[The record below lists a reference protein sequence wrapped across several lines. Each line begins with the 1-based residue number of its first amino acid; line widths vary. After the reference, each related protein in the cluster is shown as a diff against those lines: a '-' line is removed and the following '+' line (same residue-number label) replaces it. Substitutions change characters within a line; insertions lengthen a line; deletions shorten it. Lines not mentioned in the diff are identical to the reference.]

1 MLSSTRVRPRHRDGH
16 RPRDSRSYPLSCFA
30 ACHLAP
36 EDFTTRRNFQLIANS
51 PSVAFP
57 DISNCLCHRT
67 YPRPLTHD
75 GPELDES
82 EPQIVKTL
90 WMFSLHVSLDE
101 LGRSAA
107 GAYSQGI
114 DYLMG
119 HTLPSPWTE
128 QGCGWQEVW
137 ETADYAGFYASC
149 DGILLLSRLP
159 PSDSRSV
166 AAVKLTDDV
175 YRHHLCVALD
185 TDIEARSERLRRL
198 RAEASSVT
206 MKLAKFLQASAVV
219 TNRDLRRTLTAKVS
233 RWLQL
238 EGESGQGWWRPT
250 ISTPSAPLSVSAT
263 VESLLA
269 LRMHLGHEVATQQ
282 RALSLG
288 LQTLRDVLAPTSN
301 GQAASWKDRL
311 LALWAV
317 SKLACLPNARAQ
329 GSVPQTVND
338 YLDSGHMHDEPVL
351 VEKFSNNDPLVISND
366 YYSFNTRVLLA
377 SSIINYIAM
386 KVLPLDHIRHTLDIM
401 REAIVDIQRQGFY
414 KRDDRG
420 DLQFWE
426 SYQAMDML
434 HRVQRL
440 LRPGDQSVTQQG
452 SQPAARTQEL
462 EVTYMY
468 VRPALFQAKP
478 FATEDDLA
486 VVIMPL
492 TRRWSA
498 DVFTA
503 FASAVKSRGMRVW
516 RSDLVFRD
524 DQVMQTI
531 WEHINKAR
539 VIIADCTGRNP
550 NVFYELG
557 IAHVLGKP
565 VFICAQK
572 RRDFP
577 FDITGVRSYE
587 YDTMTSGVR
596 KLRKTIQLFIDQL

>member
-1 MLSSTRVRPRHRDGH
+1 M
-16 RPRDSRSYPLSCFA
+16 
-30 ACHLAP
+30 
-36 EDFTTRRNFQLIANS
+36 
-51 PSVAFP
+51 
-57 DISNCLCHRT
+57 
-67 YPRPLTHD
+67 
-75 GPELDES
+75 
-82 EPQIVKTL
+82 
-90 WMFSLHVSLDE
+90 SLDE

-119 HTLPSPWTE
+119 HTLPSLWAE

-137 ETADYAGFYASC
+137 ETATYAGFYASC

-159 PSDSRSV
+159 SSDSRSV
-166 AAVKLTDDV
+166 AAAKLIDDV
-175 YRHHLCVALD
+175 YLHQLCVTLD
-185 TDIEARSERLRRL
+185 TDIKAKSETLRRL
-198 RAEASSVT
+198 HAEASSVT

-219 TNRDLRRTLTAKVS
+219 NESGLRRTLTAKVS

-250 ISTPSAPLSVSAT
+250 ISTPSAPLSLSAT

-269 LRMHLGHEVATQQ
+269 LRMHLGHEAATQQ
-282 RALSLG
+282 GAISLG
-288 LQTLRDVLAPTSN
+288 LQTLRDVVAPKPN
-301 GQAASWKDRL
+301 GQPASWEERL
-311 LALWAV
+311 LALWAL
-317 SKLACLPNARAQ
+317 SKLACLPNARVQ
-329 GSVPQTVND
+329 GSVAQSIND
-338 YLDSGHMHDEPVL
+338 YLDSGHAHDEPVI
-351 VEKFSNNDPLVISND
+351 VEKFSNNDPRVVSND
-366 YYSFNTRVLLA
+366 YYSFNTRVVLA
-377 SSIINYIAM
+377 SSIVNYIAM
-386 KVLPLDHIRHTLDIM
+386 NVLPLDYIKYVLDIM
-401 REAIVDIQRQGFY
+401 REASVDIQRQGFY
-414 KRDDRG
+414 KRHERG

-440 LRPGDQSVTQQG
+440 LRPGDQCLTQRAT
-452 SQPAARTQEL
+452 QPAARTQGL
-462 EVTYMY
+462 GVTYMY
-468 VRPALFQAKP
+468 IRPTLFQAKP
-478 FATEDDLA
+478 FVTEDDLA

-492 TRRWSA
+492 TPQWS
-498 DVFTA
+498 VEMFTA
-503 FASAVKSRGMRVW
+503 FASAVKSKGMRVW

-557 IAHVLGKP
+557 IAHVLGKQ

-577 FDITGVRSYE
+577 FDITGVRSFE
-587 YDTMTSGVR
+587 YGSPVGMR
-596 KLRKTIQLFIDQL
+596 KLRKSIQLFIDQL